1 MVDIAGGRGSMV
13 ARVGSLAVDQDSC
26 DQVALPYLVV
36 STFAIVS
43 GQVIQRSANS
53 IVLVYTN

>member
-1 MVDIAGGRGSMV
+1 MVDIAGGWGSIV
-13 ARVGSLAVDQDSC
+13 ARVGSLAVDQDSN

-43 GQVIQRSANS
+43 G
-53 IVLVYTN
+53 